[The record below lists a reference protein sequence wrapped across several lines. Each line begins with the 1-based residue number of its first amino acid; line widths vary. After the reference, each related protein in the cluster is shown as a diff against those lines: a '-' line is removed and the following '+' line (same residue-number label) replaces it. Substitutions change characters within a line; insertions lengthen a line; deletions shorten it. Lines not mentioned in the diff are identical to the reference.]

1 MEYPVYFGSITLG
14 TCDRDRAC
22 VNATIGMLELVAGP
36 REWAWLEIKEVLL
49 KGSLMKTP
57 LSPQLGVEWR

>member
-14 TCDRDRAC
+14 ARDRARAC
-22 VNATIGMLELVAGP
+22 VNATIGTLELVAGP

-49 KGSLMKTP
+49 KESL
-57 LSPQLGVEWR
+57 